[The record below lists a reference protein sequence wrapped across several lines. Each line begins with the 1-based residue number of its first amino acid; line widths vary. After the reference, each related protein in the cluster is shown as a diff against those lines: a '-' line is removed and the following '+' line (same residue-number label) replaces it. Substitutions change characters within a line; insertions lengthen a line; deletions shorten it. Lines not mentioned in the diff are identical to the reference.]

1 MLLFF
6 IISSFF
12 QKDIQQPSL
21 SIFRSVFLVCRDNR
35 SQTIIGNELQFD
47 GHRIYRFQDAGSE
60 RGHSI
65 VRNSIVSGHQPF

>member
-35 SQTIIGNELQFD
+35 SQTIIGNELHLTVI
-47 GHRIYRFQDAGSE
+47 GYI
-60 RGHSI
+60 
-65 VRNSIVSGHQPF
+65 NSKMQEAKGDIQL